1 MRHYEVT
8 LIVHPDQS
16 SQVTTMIEKYKELIT
31 SGGGIVHRDEDWG
44 RKHLAYP
51 INKIYKAHYLM
62 MNIEC
67 DKETLDKLNYN
78 FRFNDAILRNLVISK
93 KEAITEPSIMITE
106 ADKEKVKDQGKEKA
120 KVQDS
125 DQKQEKV
132 MAKKQVTK
140 RRKFQIPINRFC
152 RFTTAGVKEIDYK
165 DVETLLKNIDQSG
178 KITPSRITGTSA
190 KFQRQLTTAIKRAR
204 FLALIPYTDKHKKQ
218 EALCK

>member
-31 SGGGIVHRDEDWG
+31 TGGGVVHRDEDWG

-78 FRFNDAILRNLVISK
+78 FRFNDAILRNLIISK
-93 KEAITEPSIMITE
+93 KEAITEPSIMVAE
-106 ADKEKVKDQGKEKA
+106 ADKDKVKEPSKEKVS
-120 KVQDS
+120 VQDS
-125 DQKQEKV
+125 DQK
-132 MAKKQVTK
+132 
-140 RRKFQIPINRFC
+140 
-152 RFTTAGVKEIDYK
+152 
-165 DVETLLKNIDQSG
+165 
-178 KITPSRITGTSA
+178 
-190 KFQRQLTTAIKRAR
+190 
-204 FLALIPYTDKHKKQ
+204 
-218 EALCK
+218 

>member
-31 SGGGIVHRDEDWG
+31 TGGGIVHREEDWG

-78 FRFNDAILRNLVISK
+78 FRFNDAILRNLIISK
-93 KEAITEPSIMITE
+93 KEAITEPSIMVTE
-106 ADKEKVKDQGKEKA
+106 ADKDKVKEPSKEKA
-120 KVQDS
+120 TVQDS
-125 DQKQEKV
+125 DQK
-132 MAKKQVTK
+132 
-140 RRKFQIPINRFC
+140 
-152 RFTTAGVKEIDYK
+152 
-165 DVETLLKNIDQSG
+165 
-178 KITPSRITGTSA
+178 
-190 KFQRQLTTAIKRAR
+190 
-204 FLALIPYTDKHKKQ
+204 
-218 EALCK
+218 

>member
-67 DKETLDKLNYN
+67 NKDTLDKLNYN
-78 FRFNDAILRNLVISK
+78 FRFNDAILRNLIISRP
-93 KEAITEPSIMITE
+93 EAITEPSIMVTE
-106 ADKEKVKDQGKEKA
+106 AEKDKVKDQGKEKA
-120 KVQDS
+120 TAEDS
-125 DQKQEKV
+125 DQ
-132 MAKKQVTK
+132 
-140 RRKFQIPINRFC
+140 N
-152 RFTTAGVKEIDYK
+152 
-165 DVETLLKNIDQSG
+165 
-178 KITPSRITGTSA
+178 
-190 KFQRQLTTAIKRAR
+190 
-204 FLALIPYTDKHKKQ
+204 
-218 EALCK
+218 

>member
-31 SGGGIVHRDEDWG
+31 SGSGIVHREEDWG

-78 FRFNDAILRNLVISK
+78 FRFNDAILRNLIISK
-93 KEAITEPSIMITE
+93 SEAITEPSIMMME
-106 ADKEKVKDQGKEKA
+106 ANKDKDKDKDK
-120 KVQDS
+120 DS
-125 DQKQEKV
+125 NQK
-132 MAKKQVTK
+132 
-140 RRKFQIPINRFC
+140 
-152 RFTTAGVKEIDYK
+152 
-165 DVETLLKNIDQSG
+165 
-178 KITPSRITGTSA
+178 
-190 KFQRQLTTAIKRAR
+190 
-204 FLALIPYTDKHKKQ
+204 
-218 EALCK
+218 

>member
-78 FRFNDAILRNLVISK
+78 FRFNDAILRNLIISK
-93 KEAITEPSIMITE
+93 KGAITEPSIMVTE
-106 ADKEKVKDQGKEKA
+106 ADKDKVKEPSKA
-120 KVQDS
+120 KAAVQDS
-125 DQKQEKV
+125 DQK
-132 MAKKQVTK
+132 
-140 RRKFQIPINRFC
+140 
-152 RFTTAGVKEIDYK
+152 
-165 DVETLLKNIDQSG
+165 
-178 KITPSRITGTSA
+178 
-190 KFQRQLTTAIKRAR
+190 
-204 FLALIPYTDKHKKQ
+204 
-218 EALCK
+218 

>member
-78 FRFNDAILRNLVISK
+78 FRFNDAILRNLIISK
-93 KEAITEPSIMITE
+93 KAAITEPSIMVTE

-120 KVQDS
+120 TVQGS
-125 DQKQEKV
+125 DQK
-132 MAKKQVTK
+132 
-140 RRKFQIPINRFC
+140 
-152 RFTTAGVKEIDYK
+152 
-165 DVETLLKNIDQSG
+165 
-178 KITPSRITGTSA
+178 
-190 KFQRQLTTAIKRAR
+190 
-204 FLALIPYTDKHKKQ
+204 
-218 EALCK
+218 

>member
-31 SGGGIVHRDEDWG
+31 TGGGIVHRDEDWG

-78 FRFNDAILRNLVISK
+78 FRFNDAILRNLIISK
-93 KEAITEPSIMITE
+93 KEAITEPSIMVTE
-106 ADKEKVKDQGKEKA
+106 ADKDKVKEPSKEKA
-120 KVQDS
+120 TVQDT
-125 DQKQEKV
+125 DQK
-132 MAKKQVTK
+132 
-140 RRKFQIPINRFC
+140 
-152 RFTTAGVKEIDYK
+152 
-165 DVETLLKNIDQSG
+165 
-178 KITPSRITGTSA
+178 
-190 KFQRQLTTAIKRAR
+190 
-204 FLALIPYTDKHKKQ
+204 
-218 EALCK
+218 

>member
-78 FRFNDAILRNLVISK
+78 FRFNDAILRNLIISK

-106 ADKEKVKDQGKEKA
+106 ADKEKVKEKVKDQGKEKA
-120 KVQDS
+120 KAQDS
-125 DQKQEKV
+125 DQK
-132 MAKKQVTK
+132 
-140 RRKFQIPINRFC
+140 
-152 RFTTAGVKEIDYK
+152 
-165 DVETLLKNIDQSG
+165 
-178 KITPSRITGTSA
+178 
-190 KFQRQLTTAIKRAR
+190 
-204 FLALIPYTDKHKKQ
+204 
-218 EALCK
+218 